1 MFHSIPQEHSIC
13 LVKKSL
19 AVASS
24 QALVVFTAD
33 DSLQITRADMMV
45 ARATAVG
52 TDEGG
57 HAQVG
62 WDLNDES
69 WHFDRN

>member
-1 MFHSIPQEHSIC
+1 MLHGIPQEHSIC
-13 LVKKSL
+13 LVEKSL

-33 DSLQITRADMMV
+33 DSFQITRAGMMV

-52 TDEGG
+52 TYEGG

-62 WDLNDES
+62 WDLNGES
-69 WHFDRN
+69 WHY